1 MAGLGEPQATAD
13 AGLVTETHRFPPPG
27 QIDETEACF
36 IVRDRNKQALAY
48 DYFEEEQG
56 RRSAAKLLTRGRGA
70 TDSGQHR
77 QAAGVGAKVA
87 VRSVIDQHANDGC
100 GQHRTEH
107 DVDRFKC
114 VAVPHQN
121 CANVTTTL
129 FKPDQFSM
137 SRYGIRL

>member
-1 MAGLGEPQATAD
+1 VIGRAA
-13 AGLVTETHRFPPPG
+13 
-27 QIDETEACF
+27 
-36 IVRDRNKQALAY
+36 VRREY
-48 DYFEEEQG
+48 
-56 RRSAAKLLTRGRGA
+56 
-70 TDSGQHR
+70 R

-107 DVDRFKC
+107 DVGRFKC

-129 FKPDQFSM
+129 FKSDQFSM